1 MGTPEYG
8 DEGQN
13 MVLLYTIWMVY
24 RGGENKSGIIKVND
38 KVIKDGNGGKKW
50 GDLSFILPIYK

>member
-13 MVLLYTIWMVY
+13 TVLLYTIWMVY
-24 RGGENKSGIIKVND
+24 REDENKSGIIKVND
-38 KVIKDGNGGKKW
+38 KAIKDGNGGKK
-50 GDLSFILPIYK
+50 